1 LTFHIPA
8 HRLKAL
14 LLGVAALAARYTAA
28 TSALAQSQPSSS
40 NQPASFDTGRGP
52 LNGSTRFIGLGG
64 AFVAIAED
72 SEGVAINPA
81 STAVRLPY
89 SWSEWDYGLG
99 VDVAIGAWLPKNNF
113 YNRPS
118 DSGAVGGSTSL
129 FGSIAADV
137 YYNHFGAGIS
147 AEAQRNAATRND
159 QALGISTS
167 LGANFGI
174 VHLNVAYGFWDGQLA
189 LGAGPRFVGVNFD
202 RHTSGSNP
210 LSSAGVGYEAGF
222 ILKPAASH
230 YRAAIAIKSPINA
243 KLPGDGGAPPSTLH
257 VPWEASFGFAYQFG
271 APPLNPRFVTARS
284 VALQNTR
291 GREPTKADLKSAE
304 DELFARYEKSERF
317 YVLISSE
324 LTVVEGPG
332 GQLGFDEYW
341 GDDRHE
347 LRTGA
352 MYSPRLGVESEV
364 VPHILR
370 LRAGSYYEPPLLS
383 GVRGRFH
390 GTGGLDVRLFEWNV
404 FGLIGRFDY
413 WSLSLAAD
421 AARQYLNTAIS
432 IGFWH

>member
-1 LTFHIPA
+1 LTFNTSA
-8 HRLKAL
+8 HRWKA
-14 LLGVAALAARYTAA
+14 LLGVAVLAARYTVA
-28 TSALAQSQPSSS
+28 TSALAQSQPSPSA
-40 NQPASFDTGRGP
+40 QPASFDTGRGP
-52 LNGSTRFIGLGG
+52 INGSTRFIGLGG

-72 SEGVAINPA
+72 SEGVAINPS

-113 YNRPS
+113 YNQPS
-118 DSGAVGGSTSL
+118 DNGATGGSTSL
-129 FGSIAADV
+129 FGSIAADIF
-137 YYNHFGAGIS
+137 YNHFGLGIS
-147 AEAQRNAATRND
+147 AEAQRNAATRKD
-159 QALGISTS
+159 QVLGISSS

-174 VHLNVAYGFWDGQLA
+174 VHLNAAYGFWDGQLA
-189 LGAGPRFVGVNFD
+189 LGAGPRFIGLSFD
-202 RHTSGSNP
+202 RHSSSGL
-210 LSSAGVGYEAGF
+210 LSSSGVGYEAGF
-222 ILKPAASH
+222 ILKPAASQ
-230 YRAAIAIKSPINA
+230 YRAAVAIKSPINA
-243 KLPGDGGAPPSTLH
+243 TLPGSTGGPASTVH
-257 VPWEASFGFAYQFG
+257 VPWEASFGFAYQLG

-291 GREPTKADLKSAE
+291 GREPTKAELKSAE
-304 DELFARYEKSERF
+304 DELFDRYEKAERF

-324 LTVVEGPG
+324 LTVIEGG
-332 GQLGFDEYW
+332 GQAGLGDFLTDEQ
-341 GDDRHE
+341 HE
-347 LRTGA
+347 LLSGA
-352 MYSPRLGVESEV
+352 IYSPRLGVESEV

-370 LRAGSYYEPPLLS
+370 LRAGSYYEPPTLH